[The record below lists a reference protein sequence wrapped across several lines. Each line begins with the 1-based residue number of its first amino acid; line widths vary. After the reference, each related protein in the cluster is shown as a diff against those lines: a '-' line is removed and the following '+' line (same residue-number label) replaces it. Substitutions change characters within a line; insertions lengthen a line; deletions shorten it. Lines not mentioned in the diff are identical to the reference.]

1 MIRWVTERIH
11 CYVYNILIIC
21 YCLGSHKLLFLQENI
36 IDKVIAL
43 LNQASDPNII
53 IKAIGCLRLLA
64 TETGKD
70 DRLIIL
76 CYLSLSLSL
85 SLPPPSLSEVCKHL
99 ALVNP
104 VIKRI
109 CNACELSGFPHIIH

>member
-11 CYVYNILIIC
+11 WHVYNILIIC

-53 IKAIGCLRLLA
+53 IKAIGCLRLLQQKQVKMI
-64 TETGKD
+64 G
-70 DRLIIL
+70 
-76 CYLSLSLSL
+76 
-85 SLPPPSLSEVCKHL
+85 
-99 ALVNP
+99 
-104 VIKRI
+104 
-109 CNACELSGFPHIIH
+109 